1 MKRAV
6 LLLVTTALLALPA
19 TAAAHSV
26 TESEA
31 RAAAQRHA
39 DGLAGRS
46 ADIYAV
52 SRTGI
57 FRPGHAHSYY
67 AQASW
72 VVPSDD
78 PLALTRYCFVEMDIR
93 ITASGRP
100 RVDSGQAT
108 CSPNEDTKP
117 ENPTADDS
125 A

>member
-1 MKRAV
+1 MRRAA
-6 LLLVTTALLALPA
+6 LLLVAIALLALPA
-19 TAAAHSV
+19 TAGAHSL

-67 AQASW
+67 AQAAW
-72 VVPSDD
+72 TVPSDD
-78 PLALTRYCFVEMDIR
+78 PLALTRYCFVEMEIR
-93 ITASGRP
+93 ITAYGRA

-117 ENPTADDS
+117 EDPTADD
-125 A
+125 AA